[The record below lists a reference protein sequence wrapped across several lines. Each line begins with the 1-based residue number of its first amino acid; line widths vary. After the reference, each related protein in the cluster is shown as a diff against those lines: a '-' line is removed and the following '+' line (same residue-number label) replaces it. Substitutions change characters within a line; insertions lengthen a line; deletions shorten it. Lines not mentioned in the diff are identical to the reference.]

1 MGQST
6 WFNASF
12 HTCICNYVIMVFLLI
27 TLYHQIKK
35 NIYTFNEFVDTDT
48 IYNNFVEY
56 NSIIS
61 ASPNI
66 WKQIISLEAIQLVVK

>member
-1 MGQST
+1 MQLCDNGIFIDNFVSS
-6 WFNASF
+6 N
-12 HTCICNYVIMVFLLI
+12 
-27 TLYHQIKK
+27 KK
-35 NIYTFNEFVDTDT
+35 NIYTFNEFVDTDF

-61 ASPNI
+61 ASPNN

>member
-1 MGQST
+1 MIQCELSYMYMQLCDNGIFIDNFVSS
-6 WFNASF
+6 N
-12 HTCICNYVIMVFLLI
+12 
-27 TLYHQIKK
+27 KK

-56 NSIIS
+56 ISIIS
-61 ASPNI
+61 ANN

>member
-1 MGQST
+1 MIQCELSYMYMQLCDNGIFIDNFVSS
-6 WFNASF
+6 N
-12 HTCICNYVIMVFLLI
+12 
-27 TLYHQIKK
+27 KK
-35 NIYTFNEFVDTDT
+35 NIFTFNEFVDTDT

-61 ASPNI
+61 ANN

>member
-1 MGQST
+1 MIQCELSYMYMQLCDNGIFIDNFVSS
-6 WFNASF
+6 N
-12 HTCICNYVIMVFLLI
+12 
-27 TLYHQIKK
+27 KK
-35 NIYTFNEFVDTDT
+35 NIYTFNEFVDTDF

-61 ASPNI
+61 ASPNN

>member
-1 MGQST
+1 MIQCELSYMYMQLCDNGIFIDNFVSS
-6 WFNASF
+6 NK
-12 HTCICNYVIMVFLLI
+12 N
-27 TLYHQIKK
+27 

-56 NSIIS
+56 ISIIS
-61 ASPNI
+61 ANN

>member
-1 MGQST
+1 MQLCDNGIFIDNFVSS
-6 WFNASF
+6 N
-12 HTCICNYVIMVFLLI
+12 
-27 TLYHQIKK
+27 KK

-61 ASPNI
+61 ANN

>member
-1 MGQST
+1 MIQCELSYMYMQLCDNGIFIDNFVSS
-6 WFNASF
+6 N
-12 HTCICNYVIMVFLLI
+12 
-27 TLYHQIKK
+27 KK

-61 ASPNI
+61 ASPNN

>member
-1 MGQST
+1 MIQCELSYMYMQ
-6 WFNASF
+6 
-12 HTCICNYVIMVFLLI
+12 ICDNGIFIDNFVSSN
-27 TLYHQIKK
+27 KK
-35 NIYTFNEFVDTDT
+35 NIYTFNEFVDTDF

-61 ASPNI
+61 ASPNN

>member
-1 MGQST
+1 MQLCDNGIFIDNFVSS
-6 WFNASF
+6 N
-12 HTCICNYVIMVFLLI
+12 
-27 TLYHQIKK
+27 KK

-61 ASPNI
+61 ASPNN

>member
-1 MGQST
+1 MIQCELSYMYMQLCDNGIFIDNFVSS
-6 WFNASF
+6 N
-12 HTCICNYVIMVFLLI
+12 
-27 TLYHQIKK
+27 KK
-35 NIYTFNEFVDTDT
+35 DIYTFNEFVDTDT

-61 ASPNI
+61 ANN

>member
-1 MGQST
+1 MIQCELSYMYMQLCDNGIFIDNFVSS
-6 WFNASF
+6 N
-12 HTCICNYVIMVFLLI
+12 
-27 TLYHQIKK
+27 KK

-61 ASPNI
+61 ANN

>member
-1 MGQST
+1 MQLCDNGIFIDNFVSS
-6 WFNASF
+6 N
-12 HTCICNYVIMVFLLI
+12 
-27 TLYHQIKK
+27 KK

-56 NSIIS
+56 ISIIS
-61 ASPNI
+61 ANN